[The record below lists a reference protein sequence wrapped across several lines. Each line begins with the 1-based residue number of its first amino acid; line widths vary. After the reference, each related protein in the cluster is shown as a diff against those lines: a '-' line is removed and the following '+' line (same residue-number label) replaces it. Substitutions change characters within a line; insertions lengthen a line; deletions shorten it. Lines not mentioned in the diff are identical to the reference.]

1 MSVPARELDRFLDD
15 LARQASPGERLPTIR
30 ELMRRFGAS
39 QGVVQR
45 AFETLKRQGLIESQV
60 GRGTHFV
67 GQAVAVTPVAR
78 QAAPVPST
86 ATRQILLMR
95 RSISVA
101 RGRAL
106 IDGLNQ
112 HFSTQGH
119 RVLEV
124 SYTDPEHARS
134 VLRALPRFD
143 ACVVQSTYRT
153 IPVDLLAGLRE
164 KCEVLA
170 VDGMALVG
178 ADVEAVGVEW
188 GEPLAA
194 AVDRLHTCGHSRI
207 AFAGTEHPLLAV
219 ELGRRRW
226 AHLARSRPE
235 LDLPVLSVPAL
246 PDGDYEARLMD
257 ELQAR
262 QDAGGRLPFSALVAW
277 GIEDGERW
285 RARMAEAGWRV
296 PEQLSVV
303 LLGRTDLPNEHGGFF
318 DVMGC
323 SVAELVKA
331 LVRRIEAR
339 WADPGQPYRMTLVP
353 LESRQGASVAALR
366 VSPSPA
372 RARPSRA

>member
-1 MSVPARELDRFLDD
+1 MSASARELDRFLDD

-45 AFETLKRQGLIESQV
+45 AFESLKRQGLIESQV

-67 GQAVAVTPVAR
+67 GPAVA
-78 QAAPVPST
+78 AAPAPRLAPPAPSA
-86 ATRQILLMR
+86 ATRQVLLMR

-112 HFSTQGH
+112 HFSSQGH

-178 ADVEAVGVEW
+178 ADVEAVGIEW

-194 AVDRLHTCGHSRI
+194 AVDRLHARGHSRI
-207 AFAGTEHPLLAV
+207 AFVGTEHPLLAV

-226 AHLARSRPE
+226 AHLARSRPD
-235 LDLPVLSVPAL
+235 LDLQLLSVPAL

-257 ELQAR
+257 ELRAR

-285 RARMAEAGWRV
+285 RAQMADAGWRV

-303 LLGRTDLPNEHGGFF
+303 LLGRTDLNNEHGGFF

-339 WADPGQPYRMTLVP
+339 WADPSQPYGMTLVP
-353 LESRQGASVAALR
+353 LESRQGASVAAPR
-366 VSPSPA
+366 VSPALA
-372 RARPSRA
+372 RARPSRV